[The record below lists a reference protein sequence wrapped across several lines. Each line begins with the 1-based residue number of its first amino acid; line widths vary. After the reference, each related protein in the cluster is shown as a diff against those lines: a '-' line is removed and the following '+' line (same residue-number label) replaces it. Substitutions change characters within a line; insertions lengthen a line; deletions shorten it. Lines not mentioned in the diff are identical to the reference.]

1 MRSPPKFGGDS
12 GCVSPQHCHVLPAHD
27 FKNVRII
34 HAKSLQTVMLG
45 IGQDPMDIVADE
57 NYVWVSNGFN
67 KLTRIPTGAGP
78 IREFEVEL
86 AGQYQE
92 PLR

>member
-1 MRSPPKFGGDS
+1 
-12 GCVSPQHCHVLPAHD
+12 
-27 FKNVRII
+27 
-34 HAKSLQTVMLG
+34 
-45 IGQDPMDIVADE
+45 MDIVADE

-86 AGQYQE
+86 AGQYEE
-92 PLR
+92 PSLPIVVS

>member
-1 MRSPPKFGGDS
+1 
-12 GCVSPQHCHVLPAHD
+12 
-27 FKNVRII
+27 
-34 HAKSLQTVMLG
+34 MLG

-92 PLR
+92 PSRYRLWSVDWALGDSSGVLFAYVES